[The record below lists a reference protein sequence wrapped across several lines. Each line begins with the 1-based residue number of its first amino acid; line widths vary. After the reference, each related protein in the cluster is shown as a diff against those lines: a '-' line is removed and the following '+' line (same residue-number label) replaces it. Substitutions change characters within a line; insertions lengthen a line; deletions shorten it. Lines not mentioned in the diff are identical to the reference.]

1 MFWALFLNNT
11 IIFILLKVI
20 WKILNMEVITF
31 LYIIHTYADACI
43 ICLYTLFCYIYN
55 INSIL
60 MYTHCL
66 LILLWFHLFVFSCW
80 IDWIYI
86 FIIKYVC
93 PYAYTR
99 HAYIRTH
106 TYARLEHF
114 TFNVCMYI
122 VFIVFSD
129 MHLFNF

>member
-66 LILLWFHLFVFSCW
+66 LILLWFHLFCFFMLNW
-80 IDWIYI
+80 LNIY
-86 FIIKYVC
+86 FYYSVC
-93 PYAYTR
+93 VSVRLHTTRVHTHPYICTSRAF
-99 HAYIRTH
+99 YIQ
-106 TYARLEHF
+106 
-114 TFNVCMYI
+114 CMYVYCFYCI
-122 VFIVFSD
+122 LWYAFI
-129 MHLFNF
+129 